1 MDSPEMKAS
10 SSVSPA
16 KVQDS
21 PFFNYLET
29 LSPIELI
36 KEQRFSEYTFPH
48 PPPLFTSPR
57 TNPPQDA
64 SFLRRLEFPCSSDV
78 AFYCEVDEK
87 AKILVRDVDICG
99 SSIPLSELK
108 DHGDEG
114 SKQAQAF
121 SPTAAID
128 ELLTD
133 SMEASFNTA
142 NLHVLNLKKDT
153 SIVQATLNGRNVTVD
168 DQKEKQADV
177 AENFITLVQNEVDR
191 KNEISVCVK
200 SGYTENAGGREV
212 IDGVKINEDPALIN
226 EKIDDPIETGT
237 SRQTDPTKGYD
248 PHIENTIATCSA
260 SSMYKDTHFD
270 IMEWCKELL
279 SDHSGVGNHPSRDGN
294 PQNSINGLGIKQ
306 DCATHCLPE
315 SSQNAQTDKNFSE
328 NAKNYGGVT
337 ESNMRY
343 DNEESN
349 LHQRANI
356 HKRLHS
362 VAGEVYM
369 TSSESE
375 NIAVNAFSHASP
387 IDFEPS
393 NSCQSNERLNKSTQ
407 YTFHQLSTRASCT
420 YKTPK
425 ASSDKVDGYAQK
437 KGKSSFAAPR
447 PSGIGLHLNT
457 IGNATEINY
466 GGIMHSAENENM
478 CSK

>member
-1 MDSPEMKAS
+1 MEVLAEM
-10 SSVSPA
+10 
-16 KVQDS
+16 DS
-21 PFFNYLET
+21 PFFNYLKT

-57 TNPPQDA
+57 TNPSQDA
-64 SFLRRLEFPCSSDV
+64 SFLRRLEFPFSSDV
-78 AFYCEVDEK
+78 AFYGEVDEK
-87 AKILVRDVDICG
+87 AKILVRDVDIYG
-99 SSIPLSELK
+99 SSIPLFELK
-108 DHGDEG
+108 DHGDKG

-121 SPTAAID
+121 SPTVAID

-133 SMEASFNTA
+133 SMEASFNTS

-153 SIVQATLNGRNVTVD
+153 SIVQASLNSRNITDD

-237 SRQTDPTKGYD
+237 SQQTNPTKCYD
-248 PHIENTIATCSA
+248 PHIENTTATCSA
-260 SSMYKDTHFD
+260 SSMYKGTHFD
-270 IMEWCKELL
+270 IMGWCKELL
-279 SDHSGVGNHPSRDGN
+279 SVHSGVGNHPSQDVN
-294 PQNSINGLGIKQ
+294 PQNSRSGLGVKQ
-306 DCATHCLPE
+306 DCATNCLPE
-315 SSQNAQTDKNFSE
+315 SSQNAQTDENFSE
-328 NAKNYGGVT
+328 NSKNYGGVT

-375 NIAVNAFSHASP
+375 NIAVNAFSQASP

-393 NSCQSNERLNKSTQ
+393 NSCQSNESLKKSTQ

-425 ASSDKVDGYAQK
+425 ASSDKADGYAQK
-437 KGKSSFAAPR
+437 KGKSSFAVPR

-457 IGNATEINY
+457 IG
-466 GGIMHSAENENM
+466 
-478 CSK
+478 KLRR